1 MNDEYTEAKRKF
13 QSLRERLRSGV
24 ALRYPISK
32 KNAEL
37 VRNVVRERHPQ
48 EKSAALKLS
57 MKHNTKQREA
67 DSSLGPVH
75 LNPKGKQGSQARASG
90 SRSKPKDART
100 TRRPARRPGAPK
112 KQSSSH

>member
-1 MNDEYTEAKRKF
+1 MGDQYTEAKRKF
-13 QSLRERLRSGV
+13 QSLRERLRSGM

-37 VRNVVRERHPQ
+37 VKNVASDRFPQ
-48 EKSAALKLS
+48 EKSAALKNRI
-57 MKHNTKQREA
+57 KHNTKVREA